1 MGLYFTDK
9 YSLLHVAVG
18 IVVYYWNM
26 SFVAWFVIHL
36 LFEYVENTVYGMKI
50 INRFSYW
57 PGGKDHADSFI
68 NSMGDHFYALVGWVI
83 AHIICNI

>member
-26 SFVAWFVIHL
+26 SFVAWFIIHL
-36 LFEYVENTVYGMKI
+36 LFEYVENTVYGMKM
-50 INRFSYW
+50 INQFSYW
-57 PGGKDHADSFI
+57 PGGKDHADSLT
-68 NSMGDHFYALVGWVI
+68 NSMGDHFYALIGWLV

>member
-36 LFEYVENTVYGMKI
+36 LFEYFENTVYGMKI
-50 INRFSYW
+50 INWFSYW
-57 PGGKDHADSFI
+57 PGGKDHADSFT
-68 NSMGDHFYALVGWVI
+68 NSLGDQFYGLLGWLV

>member
-26 SFVAWFVIHL
+26 SFVAWFIIHL
-36 LFEYVENTVYGMKI
+36 LFEYVENTVYGMKL
-50 INRFSYW
+50 INGSRI
-57 PGGKDHADSFI
+57 GRAEKTTRIH
-68 NSMGDHFYALVGWVI
+68 L
-83 AHIICNI
+83 